1 MATSQWR
8 LILRKYLAE
17 NPKEKRPIVAQL
29 GTSVRS
35 LERWVAINSETDP
48 DPRFVPKL
56 VNAVPGY
63 EEEMELSLKQD
74 YPDAFESAN
83 VDILPNIPSAF
94 YARLASTRATAA
106 PNLNKSTN
114 FPAVLRQI
122 GNHLD
127 PREKG
132 LLVLFARCVSPL
144 EPGGRITGLAIHP
157 SGYGTGEWRDKQ
169 IKHTYMIG
177 SGSLCAHAIV
187 TGGIALYP
195 QDVPGIDYASYPILY
210 GEDMRSCAAFPVL
223 REGYVA
229 GALFVG
235 AKQEAFFTEAR
246 RELFREYA
254 YLFALAL
261 RDNEFYPVEQIDLR
275 VMPSIEHQSE
285 IFFRSQQ
292 FLEEMAKKYP
302 DETPAQIEQ
311 RARDI
316 FHEYVKEEIPN
327 AKQ

>member
-17 NPKEKRPIVAQL
+17 NPKEKRPIVAHL

-48 DPRFVPKL
+48 DPRFIPKL

-94 YARLASTRATAA
+94 YARIASTRATAA
-106 PNLNKSTN
+106 PNLNKPTN
-114 FPAVLRQI
+114 FSALFRQI

-144 EPGGRITGLAIHP
+144 EPGGRITGLVIHS
-157 SGYGTGEWRDKQ
+157 SGYGTGEWENKQ

-177 SGSLCAHAIV
+177 PGSLCAHAIV
-187 TGGIALYP
+187 NGGIALYP
-195 QDVPGIDYASYPILY
+195 QDVPGINYASYPILY

-229 GALFVG
+229 GSLFVG

-246 RELFREYA
+246 RELLREYA

-261 RDNEFYPVEQIDLR
+261 RDSEFYPVEQIDLQ
-275 VMPSIEHQSE
+275 VMPTIEHQSE

-292 FLEEMAKKYP
+292 FLEALAKKYP
-302 DETPAQIEQ
+302 GESVAQLEQ
-311 RARDI
+311 IARDI
-316 FHEYVKEEIPN
+316 FEEQIKESMPSG
-327 AKQ
+327 K